1 MVSVNK
7 EQKKD
12 KKAREQENVYNKQT
26 CLSRALV
33 VTPAHREILYR
44 AFAQKMNIR
53 NFCAAH
59 LRCVTSVW
67 WATQTAPRAFCSR
80 ACEGCLKLRTT
91 GRCVTPAA
99 RHTQSHAE
107 LPHFGQ
113 QVLHW
118 CDVLDTYHENCE
130 NISFTATTTP
140 HSQDIV
146 VSYYVCNDF
155 RVVVVG

>member
-1 MVSVNK
+1 MTGSCCWGEIHIFMVSVNK

-12 KKAREQENVYNKQT
+12 KQTTGQENVYNEQT

-53 NFCAAH
+53 KFCAAH

-80 ACEGCLKLRTT
+80 ACEGCLKFTNDRKVGHTSCTT
-91 GRCVTPAA
+91 HTVTS
-99 RHTQSHAE
+99 R
-107 LPHFGQ
+107 
-113 QVLHW
+113 
-118 CDVLDTYHENCE
+118 
-130 NISFTATTTP
+130 ATTLW
-140 HSQDIV
+140 S
-146 VSYYVCNDF
+146 VSSFLV
-155 RVVVVG
+155 